1 MSRPDVAPTL
11 RAVLFDLDGTLL
23 DTAPDMVGALNALR
37 RNQGLQPLPYAAVRS
52 IVSHGASRLVKL
64 GFPDADTEKLAVLV
78 TQFLEIYA
86 RNSSAETRLFAGMD
100 GVLREL
106 AQRGLLC
113 GIVTNKPAWLTD
125 PLLDQLGLTC
135 LFACVVS
142 GDTVSERKPHAMP
155 MLHAA
160 KLAGVAAD
168 ECLYVG
174 DAERDIQAAH
184 AAGMPALVATYGY
197 LQPGEDW
204 QAWGAEGYIQQPVDL
219 LAWLGG
225 SERA

>member
-1 MSRPDVAPTL
+1 
-11 RAVLFDLDGTLL
+11 LFDLDGTLL

-37 RNQGLQPLPYAAVRS
+37 RERELAPLPFAAVRS
-52 IVSHGASRLVKL
+52 SVSHGASRLVKI
-64 GFPDADTEKLAVLV
+64 GFPDADVEGAAALV
-78 TQFLEIYA
+78 KRFLEIYRGA
-86 RNSSAETRLFAGMD
+86 VGAQTRLFDGMD
-100 GVLREL
+100 QVLAEL
-106 AQRGLLC
+106 AGRGLLL

-125 PLLDQLGLTC
+125 PLLEQLALTH

-160 KLAGVAAD
+160 KLAGVAAE

-197 LQPGEDW
+197 LQADEDW
-204 QAWGAEGYIQQPVDL
+204 RAWGGDGRICRPVDL
-219 LAWLGG
+219 LAWL
-225 SERA
+225 ANAYP